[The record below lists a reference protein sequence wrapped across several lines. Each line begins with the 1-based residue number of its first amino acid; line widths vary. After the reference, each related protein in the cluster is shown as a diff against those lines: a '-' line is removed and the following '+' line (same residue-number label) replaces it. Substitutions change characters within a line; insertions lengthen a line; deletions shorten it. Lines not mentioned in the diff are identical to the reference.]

1 MTVRGFEELAVALD
15 ADIVGR
21 TRTGLTFTADCPACS
36 DGRILAWTYRPGFR
50 HPGYRCDGG
59 CGRRG
64 DLVGLD
70 LLLRRAAA

>member
-1 MTVRGFEELAVALD
+1 MTVRGFEELAEAMRGRVAGSSR
-15 ADIVGR
+15 I
-21 TRTGLTFTADCPACS
+21 GLTFVAACPACGT
-36 DGRILAWTYRPGFR
+36 GRLLAWTRRPGFR
-50 HPGYRCDGG
+50 GHGYRCAD